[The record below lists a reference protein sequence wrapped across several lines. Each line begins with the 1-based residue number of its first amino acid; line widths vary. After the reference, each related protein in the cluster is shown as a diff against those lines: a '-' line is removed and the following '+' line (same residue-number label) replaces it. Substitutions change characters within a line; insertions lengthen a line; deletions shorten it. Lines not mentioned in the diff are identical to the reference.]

1 MAGFA
6 QLFRV
11 AAKET
16 AEETREEIIATA
28 RREHARV
35 MQAEPRPS
43 RFIRTVDGVRG
54 ASEEAVRADGRIE
67 YVYPRLEE
75 VVRFALETL
84 FDLSPVLSGDYRN
97 GHQLFVDG
105 VAVPNLEAWD
115 GESEVVIC
123 NYLPYARKIEVGK
136 MRMRVPGTDHVYEQA
151 EVVVAQRYGNAARV
165 FFTYQGVM
173 QGARLGR
180 AEGGNRSDLR
190 YPCLRI
196 RSR

>member
-84 FDLSPVLSGDYRN
+84 FDYPGLGTPTDSEAVRFVQSLTGAN
-97 GHQLFVDG
+97 GTFKVAFGTEGGLFSERLG
-105 VAVPNLEAWD
+105 VPTVICGPGHMAQGHRPDEFVTEEQMARCDAMMDALLGRLEA
-115 GESEVVIC
+115 G
-123 NYLPYARKIEVGK
+123 L
-136 MRMRVPGTDHVYEQA
+136 
-151 EVVVAQRYGNAARV
+151 
-165 FFTYQGVM
+165 
-173 QGARLGR
+173 
-180 AEGGNRSDLR
+180 
-190 YPCLRI
+190 
-196 RSR
+196 